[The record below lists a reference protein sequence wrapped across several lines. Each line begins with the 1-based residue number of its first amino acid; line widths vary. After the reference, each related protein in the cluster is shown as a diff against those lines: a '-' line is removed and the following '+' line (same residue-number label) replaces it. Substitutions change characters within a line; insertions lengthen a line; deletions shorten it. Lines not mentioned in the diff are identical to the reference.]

1 MEHLQKTILVAWD
14 FSNVA
19 EYAMQHAIRFAETI
33 GSTMVTILNI
43 VDSKDDIENATRQ
56 LNIVAEDAQKKYNFK
71 PEVLAVEGDI
81 FTTIKNVA
89 NQLNSPFVFMGTH
102 GIKGLQKITGS
113 WALKVIEGSNCP
125 FIVVQRPPQDEH
137 FGDIVCPVEYKKEDK
152 QKVGWAVYLNKF
164 FKSKIYLYVQKSN
177 DANLK
182 RQIYSNLVH
191 MKSVLDQHKIEYTEV
206 EGAGKDDFAEE
217 VIEYAHAI
225 NANAILVSTYKE
237 LDWADY
243 MFGANEQ
250 KIIGNKYGISA
261 ITVLPNPGRLKGFN

>member
-1 MEHLQKTILVAWD
+1 
-14 FSNVA
+14 
-19 EYAMQHAIRFAETI
+19 
-33 GSTMVTILNI
+33 
-43 VDSKDDIENATRQ
+43 
-56 LNIVAEDAQKKYNFK
+56 
-71 PEVLAVEGDI
+71 
-81 FTTIKNVA
+81 
-89 NQLNSPFVFMGTH
+89 MGTH

-125 FIVVQRPPQDEH
+125 FIVVQRPPRDEH
-137 FGDIVCPVEYKKEDK
+137 FEDIVCTVEYKKEDK

-164 FKSKIYLYVQKSN
+164 FKSKIYLYVQKSS
-177 DANLK
+177 DSNLK

-191 MKSVLDQHKIEYTEV
+191 VKSILDQNKIEYTEV

-217 VIEYAHAI
+217 VIEYANSI

-261 ITVLPNPGRLKGFN
+261 ITVLPNAGKLKGFN

>member
-14 FSNVA
+14 FTNVA

-33 GSTMVTILNI
+33 GSTTVTLLHI
-43 VDSKDDIENATRQ
+43 VDDEKEIDNAMSQ
-56 LNIVAEDAQKKYNFK
+56 LKIVADDAQKKYQFK
-71 PEVLAVEGDI
+71 LEYLAVKGDI
-81 FTTIKNVA
+81 FTTITEYA
-89 NQLNSPFVFMGTH
+89 NKLSCPFVFMGTH

-125 FIVVQRPPQDEH
+125 FIVVQRPPRDGH
-137 FGDIVCPVEYKKEDK
+137 FEDIVCTVEYKKEDK

-164 FKSKIYLYVQKSN
+164 FKSKIYLYVQKSS
-177 DANLK
+177 DSNLK

-191 MKSVLDQHKIEYTEV
+191 VKSILDQNKIEYTEV

-217 VIEYAHAI
+217 VIEYANSI

-261 ITVLPNPGRLKGFN
+261 ITVLPNAGKLKGFN

>member
-1 MEHLQKTILVAWD
+1 MELLQKTILVAWD
-14 FSNVA
+14 FTNVA
-19 EYAMQHAIRFAETI
+19 DYAMQHAIRFANTI
-33 GSTMVTILNI
+33 GNVTVTLLHI
-43 VDSKDDIENATRQ
+43 VDDKKDIDNAMSQ
-56 LNIVAEDAQKKYNFK
+56 LNVVVEDAKRKYNFK
-71 PEVLAVEGDI
+71 PQSMVVEGNI
-81 FTTIKNVA
+81 FTTITEVA
-89 NQLNSPFVFMGTH
+89 NKMGCPFVFMGTH
-102 GIKGLQKITGS
+102 GMKGLQKITGS

-125 FIVVQRPPQDEH
+125 FIVVQRPPRDEH
-137 FGDIVCPVEYKKEDK
+137 FGDIVCTVEYKTEDK
-152 QKVGWAVYLNKF
+152 QKVGWAVYLNNF

-191 MKSVLDQHKIEYTEV
+191 MKTVLDKYKIEYIEV

-217 VIEYAHAI
+217 VIEYANSI

-261 ITVLPNPGRLKGFN
+261 ITVIPNPGKLKGFN